1 MHIKNF
7 QVSELKD
14 QEKCIINV
22 VIHVSRSFR
31 PTLEMIMHMSL
42 IIGTINGTITH
53 DVRVNLAIL

>member
-1 MHIKNF
+1 MEQAHTI
-7 QVSELKD
+7 D
-14 QEKCIINV
+14 V

-42 IIGTINGTITH
+42 IIGTINVTSTH